1 MITITISMDEPVFS
15 SIVIELIQ
23 SIEKLFEDKNDEIR
37 ISLNGDMV
45 VKQK

>member
-1 MITITISMDEPVFS
+1 MDEPVFS